1 MYYKRRKFQK
11 KFNWN
16 KIYQFRPPLIVNCI
30 FSIIF
35 SISSLVS
42 ILQRWERT
50 VPSLFIYILYVL
62 AAIFLFT
69 SIWSIVL
76 LFKTS
81 PPLQLVSRVAN
92 RNILFS
98 KLLDD
103 DIFRIISIGYN
114 SLVINILF
122 VITKIIA
129 GWWFSSEWLIV
140 LAMYYLILCVTKF
153 LILRNTSYKNTQSE
167 VQLQEKREWK
177 VYRLC
182 GYLPV
187 LLSFVLQGV
196 AIMIVKERK
205 EFYYQGCLIFVVA
218 FYDFY
223 CLTTSNI
230 YIIKKEK
237 STHHQ

>member
-1 MYYKRRKFQK
+1 MYCYLKLHHHCS
-11 KFNWN
+11 W
-16 KIYQFRPPLIVNCI
+16 YQELQIEI
-30 FSIIF
+30 F
-35 SISSLVS
+35 
-42 ILQRWERT
+42 
-50 VPSLFIYILYVL
+50 Y
-62 AAIFLFT
+62 FL
-69 SIWSIVL
+69 
-76 LFKTS
+76 
-81 PPLQLVSRVAN
+81 N
-92 RNILFS
+92 
-98 KLLDD
+98 D

-205 EFYYQGCLIFVVA
+205 EFYYQGYLIFVVA

-230 YIIKKEK
+230 YIL
-237 STHHQ
+237 